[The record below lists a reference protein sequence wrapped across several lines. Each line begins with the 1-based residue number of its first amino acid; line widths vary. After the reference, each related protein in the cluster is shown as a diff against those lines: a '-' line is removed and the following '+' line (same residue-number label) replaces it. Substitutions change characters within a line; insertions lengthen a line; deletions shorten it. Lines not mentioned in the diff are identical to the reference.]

1 MYQDDAVA
9 AAFLWRYLAM
19 IDGVLSEMDWR
30 AQQRDLLF
38 DPRGAPAELLGWLAS
53 LIGLTLD
60 QRWPEA
66 ARRAVLAEAICL
78 FRRRGTVPGLRR
90 LLEMYLQ
97 GPVAIVET
105 FQLRGRGGSFVGG
118 AQGDPDAASAVV
130 GTSLRVGGGISQ
142 ETGPGARRPPDA
154 FATHAHRFSVLIPRD
169 LDAGQLAV
177 VRDLLDLD
185 RPAHTV
191 VDICAGQGMRV
202 GVGLYLAVSTAVGP
216 SSAFT
221 PAVVGQSSVS
231 QSSAGRGTVVGHGH
245 AGVRVGDTRLTGN
258 TAVDP

>member
-1 MYQDDAVA
+1 VA

-38 DPRGAPAELLGWLAS
+38 DPWGAPVELLGWLAS

-78 FRRRGTVPGLRR
+78 FRRRGTVPGLKS
-90 LLEMYLQ
+90 LLELYLQ
-97 GPVAIVET
+97 SPVTIIET
-105 FQLRGRGGSFVGG
+105 FQLRGRGGAFVGG
-118 AQGDPDAASAVV
+118 AEGDPDAVSAVV
-130 GTSLRVGGGISQ
+130 GTSLRVGGEVSLD
-142 ETGPGARRPPDA
+142 TGLQAGRPPDA
-154 FATHAHRFSVLIPRD
+154 FATHAHRFSVLISRD
-169 LDAGQLAV
+169 LDPGQVAV
-177 VRDLLDLD
+177 VRDLLDLN

-191 VDICAGQGMRV
+191 VDICAGHGMRV

-216 SSAFT
+216 SSAIAA
-221 PAVVGQSSVS
+221 AVVGRSSV
-231 QSSAGRGTVVGHGH
+231 GGGTVVGHGR
-245 AGVRVGDTRLTGN
+245 AGVRVGATRLAGN